1 MPAIILS
8 ALQLLF
14 LAVLAPAL
22 SWFIK
27 KMKAASQN
35 RVGPDLV
42 QVYSD
47 LLKLFRKNMVI
58 SETASWVFHVMPF
71 VLFASTLAA
80 ASMLPVL
87 GAHSL
92 FGFTGGCDP
101 LCLSPGLGPF
111 LFDTCGIRYRYHIR
125 RYGFKP
131 GNGAFFA
138 RRTGA
143 SSRIFLFRFSR
154 PHFVPGGDC
163 FLFRFRI
170 SHSDAVFHEPCFW
183 LVVNRNDC

>member
-92 FGFTGGCDP
+92 FGIRLIRGICP
-101 LCLSPGLGPF
+101 PSKPGLVVLPERFSAPF
-111 LFDTCGIRYRYHIR
+111 LPRHDCLPCPDPIPRPRLFVFLLAPFGSVIS
-125 RYGFKP
+125 F
-131 GNGAFFA
+131 
-138 RRTGA
+138 
-143 SSRIFLFRFSR
+143 IFTIIIPL
-154 PHFVPGGDC
+154 
-163 FLFRFRI
+163 
-170 SHSDAVFHEPCFW
+170 
-183 LVVNRNDC
+183 